1 MFLTEKNDKRI
12 KGRLVYNGKP
22 TRGFVNKE
30 DSASPTAASES
41 INITCA
47 IDAHENRDV
56 MTADIPNAFVQ
67 TKLRSESEKD
77 ERVIMKI
84 TGVLVDML
92 VELNPQLFG
101 SFVVRENNRKVIYVV
116 VLKALYGMLIA
127 SLLWYQKFRKDLQSI
142 GFKFNVYDSCA
153 MTNSTR

>member
-47 IDAHENRDV
+47 ESGCYDCRY
-56 MTADIPNAFVQ
+56 
-67 TKLRSESEKD
+67 TKRICTDKTEE
-77 ERVIMKI
+77 
-84 TGVLVDML
+84 
-92 VELNPQLFG
+92 
-101 SFVVRENNRKVIYVV
+101 
-116 VLKALYGMLIA
+116 
-127 SLLWYQKFRKDLQSI
+127 
-142 GFKFNVYDSCA
+142 
-153 MTNSTR
+153 

>member
-1 MFLTEKNDKRI
+1 
-12 KGRLVYNGKP
+12 
-22 TRGFVNKE
+22 
-30 DSASPTAASES
+30 
-41 INITCA
+41 
-47 IDAHENRDV
+47 

-67 TKLRSESEKD
+67 TKLRSESVKD

-92 VELNPQLFG
+92 VELNLQLFG
-101 SFVVRENNRKVIYVV
+101 SFVVNNRKVIYVI
-116 VLKALYGMLIA
+116 VLKALYGMLIT

>member
-1 MFLTEKNDKRI
+1 
-12 KGRLVYNGKP
+12 
-22 TRGFVNKE
+22 
-30 DSASPTAASES
+30 
-41 INITCA
+41 
-47 IDAHENRDV
+47 
-56 MTADIPNAFVQ
+56 MTADIPNTFEQ
-67 TKLRSESEKD
+67 TKLRSESVKD

-92 VELNPQLFG
+92 VELNLQLFG
-101 SFVVRENNRKVIYVV
+101 SFVVNNRKVIYVI
-116 VLKALYGMLIA
+116 VLKALYGMLIT